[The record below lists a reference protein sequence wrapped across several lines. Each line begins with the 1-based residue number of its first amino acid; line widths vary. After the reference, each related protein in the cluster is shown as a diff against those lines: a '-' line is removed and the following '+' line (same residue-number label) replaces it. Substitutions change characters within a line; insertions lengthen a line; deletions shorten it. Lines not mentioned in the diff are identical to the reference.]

1 MNKKTVLIPHAQ
13 NKTPCVV
20 PRHAVWWS
28 HLESLPTGL
37 LHGQPEIDPVPR
49 VVDHNHQHPSYRG
62 ERDSYC
68 YYSVSLKIHNYS
80 LFLFSSKKSA
90 AESSPACRVHARGGQ
105 RLDKMAPKNKDDMS
119 TKRGGDCVICIP
131 WGRWP
136 EPAPQPGQSWAC
148 HLYSWR
154 RAQGS
159 RL

>member
-119 TKRGGDCVICIP
+119 TKRGGGLCDLYTLRPVA
-131 WGRWP
+131 R
-136 EPAPQPGQSWAC
+136 AC
-148 HLYSWR
+148 STDRPKLSL
-154 RAQGS
+154 S
-159 RL
+159 PV